1 MRAEQNLTGTEETK
15 AENLVSDDAKMDQM
29 TNPNQNNTGD
39 VEHHRVSVLD
49 ETVVVK
55 HINDSAITKD
65 HESFSLVA
73 SSLNDENFMNR
84 PAVDTREHIINM
96 FDASKM
102 DNSSLS
108 RSRQN
113 ALGMI

>member
-1 MRAEQNLTGTEETK
+1 MTSS
-15 AENLVSDDAKMDQM
+15 VDA
-29 TNPNQNNTGD
+29 
-39 VEHHRVSVLD
+39 HRVSLLD

-55 HINDSAITKD
+55 QINDSAITKD

-73 SSLNDENFMNR
+73 SSLNDENLLNR
-84 PAVDTREHIINM
+84 PQVDTREHIINM

-113 ALGMI
+113 AQGMI

>member
-1 MRAEQNLTGTEETK
+1 MTSS
-15 AENLVSDDAKMDQM
+15 VDA
-29 TNPNQNNTGD
+29 
-39 VEHHRVSVLD
+39 HRVSLLD

-55 HINDSAITKD
+55 QINDSAITKD

-73 SSLNDENFMNR
+73 SSFNDENLLNR
-84 PAVDTREHIINM
+84 PQVDTREHIINM

-113 ALGMI
+113 AQGMI